1 MITFRVLHG
10 FAQPWSVWAALE
22 ERALLAK
29 PCLLQISL
37 WGTPLRIEQC
47 RLFERRE
54 RRLETVFSNLGGLF
68 QQIVDLLFGFA
79 FDRVFGKRH
88 AVSAFGEGADH
99 ACMGPPTVYEMGLVH
114 VSFLVLRVPVFEQ
127 FKGSEYDT
135 SDPASINI
143 RPLKIHPL

>member
-10 FAQPWSVWAALE
+10 FARPWSVWAAPE

-37 WGTPLRIEQC
+37 WGVPLRIEQC

-54 RRLETVFSNLGGLF
+54 RRLETFPSNLGGLF
-68 QQIVDLLFGFA
+68 QQIIDLLSGFA

-88 AVSAFGEGADH
+88 AVSTFVEGEDH
-99 ACMGPPTVYEMGLVH
+99 ACMGPPPSTRWGWY
-114 VSFLVLRVPVFEQ
+114 VFHLL
-127 FKGSEYDT
+127 Y
-135 SDPASINI
+135 
-143 RPLKIHPL
+143 